1 MAANSQKKVN
11 SSIVSRSFYGL
22 ASLTHDNKP
31 QHHPALRHISQNYSA
46 GQGLAM
52 PYSHSS
58 KSVSIAAIG
67 WIVPDGYDAG

>member
-1 MAANSQKKVN
+1 MIINH
-11 SSIVSRSFYGL
+11 IL
-22 ASLTHDNKP
+22 L

-52 PYSHSS
+52 PYSPSS